1 METIKLTIAF
11 FLCLGLAIYLAIV
24 LGKAI
29 NIARRGKT
37 NPCPPFLK
45 RKIKG
50 ES

>member
-1 METIKLTIAF
+1 METIKLIIAF
-11 FLCLGLAIYLAIV
+11 FLCLGLAVYLAIV

-29 NIARRGKT
+29 NIARRRKA
-37 NPCPPFLK
+37 NLSPPFLK